1 MSNIKAFID
10 YSMEDNGSSAREAL
24 YADIHDRVMSAIEA
38 KKMELAGG
46 MLTRESRDAVSENVN
61 EKLLKAES
69 KVARLKEELALMEA
83 AMCDSDD
90 DDDDDD
96 SEYKEKKKK
105 LKKAKKKSRKELE
118 KKGFSR
124 GEANSMVKQAV
135 KSIASKKPMKRAA
148 GRGG

>member
-46 MLTRESRDAVSENVN
+46 MLTRESTVSENVN

-90 DDDDDD
+90 DDDADD

-105 LKKAKKKSRKELE
+105 LKKAKKKVKKLKEALALQE
-118 KKGFSR
+118 SDEES
-124 GEANSMVKQAV
+124 EASEEE
-135 KSIASKKPMKRAA
+135 SEEETSEE
-148 GRGG
+148 

>member
-46 MLTRESRDAVSENVN
+46 MLTRESTVSENVN

-90 DDDDDD
+90 DDDDD

-105 LKKAKKKSRKELE
+105 LKKAKKKVKKLKESLALQE
-118 KKGFSR
+118 SDEES
-124 GEANSMVKQAV
+124 EASEEE
-135 KSIASKKPMKRAA
+135 SEEETSEE
-148 GRGG
+148 

>member
-10 YSMEDNGSSAREAL
+10 YSVTDNGTAAREAL

-46 MLTRESRDAVSENVN
+46 MLTRESTVSVDVN
-61 EKLLKAES
+61 EKLFKAES

-105 LKKAKKKSRKELE
+105 LKKAKKKAKKLKEELAIQE
-118 KKGFSR
+118 NDEEVDPESEE
-124 GEANSMVKQAV
+124 GEPEEDTSEE
-135 KSIASKKPMKRAA
+135 
-148 GRGG
+148 